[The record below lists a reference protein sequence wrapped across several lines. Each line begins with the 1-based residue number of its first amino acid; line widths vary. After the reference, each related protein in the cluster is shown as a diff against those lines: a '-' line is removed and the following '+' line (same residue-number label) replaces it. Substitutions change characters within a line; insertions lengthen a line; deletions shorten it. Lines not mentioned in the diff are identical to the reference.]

1 MEKFLALTEEK
12 KMTILNAALQCF
24 GKFGYEKA
32 SVNDIAVAAHISKA
46 SMFQYFG
53 SKKQLYIYLL
63 EYCKKVIE
71 EIFEKAHLDSK
82 TDLFDRILASSR
94 MEMESFQNQPF
105 TLQFITSVWEETSPE
120 VADALVILTEEACSF
135 RNDMVLREEDALKFK
150 NPEDA
155 RPVFQMLL
163 LMGEGYAARYRG
175 ANAFDFETVMED
187 FEKNI
192 AILRK
197 NFYKEEYLK

>member
-1 MEKFLALTEEK
+1 MDKFLALTEEK
-12 KMTILNAALQCF
+12 RTAILNAALQCF

-32 SVNDIAVAAHISKA
+32 SINDIAVAAHISKA
-46 SMFQYFG
+46 SVFQYFG

-63 EYCKKVIE
+63 EYCKKIIE
-71 EIFEKAHLDSK
+71 GIFDKESLNSQ

-105 TLQFITSVWEETSPE
+105 ILLFITSVWEETSPE
-120 VADALVILTEEACSF
+120 VADALVILTEEACKF

-155 RPVFQMLL
+155 QPVFQMLL

-175 ANAFDFETVMED
+175 ASAFDFETVMND

-197 NFYKEEYLK
+197 NFYKEEYQK

>member
-1 MEKFLALTEEK
+1 MDKFLALTEEK
-12 KMTILNAALQCF
+12 RTAILNAALQCF

-32 SVNDIAVAAHISKA
+32 SINDIAVAAHISKA
-46 SMFQYFG
+46 SVFQYFG

-63 EYCKKVIE
+63 EYCKKIIE
-71 EIFEKAHLDSK
+71 GIFDKEALNSQ

-105 TLQFITSVWEETSPE
+105 ILQFITSVWEETSPD
-120 VADALVILTEEACSF
+120 VADALVILTEEVCKF
-135 RNDMVLREEDALKFK
+135 RNDMVLREDDALKFK

-155 RPVFQMLL
+155 QPVFQMLL
-163 LMGEGYAARYRG
+163 LMAEGYAAVYRG
-175 ANAFDFETVMED
+175 AAAFDFQAVMED

-197 NFYKEEYLK
+197 NFYKEEYQK